1 MEKIVSRVVKLKID
15 KMPPSVDFIEKELSK
30 YGEIVRWAIVEVEDN
45 ILTLSISSAI

>member
-1 MEKIVSRVVKLKID
+1 MEKIISRVVKLKVD

-30 YGEIVRWAIVEVEDN
+30 YGEIVRWAIVEIEDD